1 MRWVAIFDD
10 KDGHESIRKEHSAAH
25 FDYLAR
31 HRDKIV
37 IAGGLRPAPG
47 EWYCG
52 GLWVMEV
59 ASRDEAVRLVEADP
73 YFRLGLRRSYLLFVW
88 GKAPCYEAVTL

>member
-1 MRWVAIFDD
+1 MRWIAIFDD
-10 KDGHESIRKEHSAAH
+10 DEGRESVRKEHSAAH
-25 FDYLAR
+25 FDYLAAN
-31 HRDKIV
+31 RDKIV

-59 ASRDEAVRLVEADP
+59 DSRDEAARLVEGDP
-73 YFRLGLRRSYLLFVW
+73 YFRLGLRKSYRLLVW
-88 GKAPCYEAVTL
+88 GKAPCYESVTL

>member
-10 KDGHESIRKEHSAAH
+10 NQECESVRKEHAEAH
-25 FDYLAR
+25 FSYLATN
-31 HRDKIV
+31 RDRIL

-52 GLWVMEV
+52 GLWVIEV
-59 ASRDEAVRLVEADP
+59 DSRDDAVRLVEGDP
-73 YFRLGLRRSYLLFVW
+73 YFRLGLRRSYRLLVW
-88 GKAPCYEAVTL
+88 GKAPCYETVTL